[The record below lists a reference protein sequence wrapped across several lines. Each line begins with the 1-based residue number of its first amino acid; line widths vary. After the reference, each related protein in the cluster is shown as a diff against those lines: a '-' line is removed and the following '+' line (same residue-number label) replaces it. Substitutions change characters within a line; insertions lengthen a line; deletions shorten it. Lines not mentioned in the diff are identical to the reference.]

1 MWEVYHEA
9 GQEWPYDIRRQRCGT
24 KAKAY
29 ATALADSAETGRLV
43 AVHRNGIEIASFLR
57 GKLVREC

>member
-9 GQEWPYDIRRQRCGT
+9 YQEWPYDISRQRFDS

-29 ATALADSAETGRLV
+29 ATALAESAETGGFV

>member
-9 GQEWPYDIRRQRCGT
+9 GQQWPYEIRRQSCGT

-29 ATALADSAETGRLV
+29 ATALADSAETGGFV

>member
-1 MWEVYHEA
+1 MWEVYYEA
-9 GQEWPYDIRRQRCGT
+9 GQEWPYEICRQRCGT

-29 ATALADSAETGRLV
+29 ATALADSAETGRFV

>member
-9 GQEWPYDIRRQRCGT
+9 GQEWPYEIRRQCCGT

-29 ATALADSAETGRLV
+29 ATALADSAETGRFV

>member
-1 MWEVYHEA
+1 MWEVYHETD
-9 GQEWPYDIRRQRCGT
+9 QEWPYGSRHTRCVT

-29 ATALADSAETGRLV
+29 ATALADSAETGRFV

>member
-9 GQEWPYDIRRQRCGT
+9 YQEWPYDIHRTRCDT

-29 ATALADSAETGRLV
+29 ATALAESAETGGFV
-43 AVHRNGIEIASFLR
+43 VVHRNGIEIASFLR

>member
-29 ATALADSAETGRLV
+29 ATALADSAKTGRFV

>member
-29 ATALADSAETGRLV
+29 ATAIADSAETGRFV
-43 AVHRNGIEIASFLR
+43 TVHRNGIEIASFLR